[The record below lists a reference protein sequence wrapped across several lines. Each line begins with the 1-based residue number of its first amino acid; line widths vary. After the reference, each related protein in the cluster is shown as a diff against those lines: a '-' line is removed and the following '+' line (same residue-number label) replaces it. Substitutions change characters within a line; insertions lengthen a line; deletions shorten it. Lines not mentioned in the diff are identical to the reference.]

1 MVSVTYSCFFYCL
14 FFFGFVFYKPLK
26 MYKKPSVACELYK
39 KQLRAD
45 CSQLAI
51 FATSHNCP
59 SALGISGVSL
69 FLSPS
74 KKPGPVHCDLSHT
87 AVFSACSRSLVGWA
101 IGKGYGRHGG
111 AGLYTVLP
119 CVHGAVHAPCAAP
132 LLFPTTSASSA
143 RS

>member
-1 MVSVTYSCFFYCL
+1 MVSVTYSCFFL
-14 FFFGFVFYKPLK
+14 LFVFLWFCFLQTLK

-59 SALGISGVSL
+59 SDLGISGASL
-69 FLSPS
+69 FLSSS
-74 KKPGPVHCDLSHT
+74 KKPGRVHCDLSHT

-101 IGKGYGRHGG
+101 TGKGYSRHGG
-111 AGLYTVLP
+111 AGLCTVLP
-119 CVHGAVHAPCAAP
+119 CAWSCSGP
-132 LLFPTTSASSA
+132 LCCSSPAPTTSASSA